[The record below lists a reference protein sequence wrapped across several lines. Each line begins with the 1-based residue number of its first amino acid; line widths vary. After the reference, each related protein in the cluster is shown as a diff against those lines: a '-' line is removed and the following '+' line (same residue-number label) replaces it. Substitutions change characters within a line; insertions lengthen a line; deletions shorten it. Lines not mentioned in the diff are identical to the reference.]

1 MSDTTI
7 KNMEEFAVV
16 SGISRPT
23 LSKYFNDPESVRQ
36 STKAKIEAALE
47 LHAYRP
53 NMYAMNQN
61 RRSTRNIGII
71 VPFLADPF
79 FAEIARNIE
88 NLVINEGYRPILLSS
103 HGDPRQEVENLI
115 SLRDIK
121 PAGVLLA
128 PLGRSSNIAEVGELC
143 SEFPTVLF
151 DCNIESLNHAFV
163 GHNNTQATDIMVD
176 YLVRT
181 GEPPVYFEI
190 KNPPNPNTNKRRLS
204 YIHSME
210 RQGLEPRI
218 FSVDGESWNFEEIGY
233 NQGKK
238 LISSKDITNGTVL
251 FTNDRLAIGFLAAAY
266 EMGLRV
272 GRGTGC
278 ALRVAGHDNHPY
290 SRFTCPALTTVSH
303 DYDAISRT
311 SVTRLF
317 DLLENREG
325 GNSTD
330 EQLFPGKLIMRD
342 SA

>member
-47 LHAYRP
+47 LYAYRP

-128 PLGRSSNIAEVGELC
+128 PLGRAS
-143 SEFPTVLF
+143 
-151 DCNIESLNHAFV
+151 
-163 GHNNTQATDIMVD
+163 
-176 YLVRT
+176 
-181 GEPPVYFEI
+181 
-190 KNPPNPNTNKRRLS
+190 
-204 YIHSME
+204 
-210 RQGLEPRI
+210 
-218 FSVDGESWNFEEIGY
+218 
-233 NQGKK
+233 
-238 LISSKDITNGTVL
+238 
-251 FTNDRLAIGFLAAAY
+251 
-266 EMGLRV
+266 
-272 GRGTGC
+272 
-278 ALRVAGHDNHPY
+278 
-290 SRFTCPALTTVSH
+290 
-303 DYDAISRT
+303 
-311 SVTRLF
+311 
-317 DLLENREG
+317 
-325 GNSTD
+325 
-330 EQLFPGKLIMRD
+330 
-342 SA
+342 